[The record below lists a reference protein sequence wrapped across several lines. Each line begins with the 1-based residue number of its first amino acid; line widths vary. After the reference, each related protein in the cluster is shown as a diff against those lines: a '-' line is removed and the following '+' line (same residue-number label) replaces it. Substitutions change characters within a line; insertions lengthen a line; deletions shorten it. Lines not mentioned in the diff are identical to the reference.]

1 MPRQSERQKLLQ
13 TLKSAKLDLQLA
25 QYFDLVQAALH
36 MIDRSDSDS
45 ASDSDSDNMLPSQS
59 PVTSMSSISSNI
71 ITDLESLLAT
81 SEGTP
86 YLTLGQTFLEFESL
100 ITALHDG
107 VEKSCYLAD
116 RSWTRPPRAP
126 QLQLLEEWSLEGDIP
141 RFCRKL
147 RVVPEVFAGIIQHI
161 EGHPVFLN
169 ASNNPQLP
177 VPIQLAIFLNAAG
190 HYGNVSTTEDLAEW
204 AGVSIG
210 TVYNCFHRVMIA
222 ILQHHDD
229 TIHFDPM
236 EARDQEEIRCAKVWV
251 ENKGCFDWRNGFLCM
266 DGSPFNLFQ
275 KPGWHGEGFY
285 DRKSRYSLSSQVN
298 IVCYHRVAVS
308 PQLLGCHHATQSSDC
323 RLRDQG
329 TRESS

>member
-1 MPRQSERQKLLQ
+1 MWNYYIRITYVFFLTSIMPRQSERQKLLQ

-86 YLTLGQTFLEFESL
+86 YLTLGRTFLEFESL
-100 ITALHDG
+100 ITALHDE

-141 RFCRKL
+141 GSAENFMLSLRSLQGSSSAL
-147 RVVPEVFAGIIQHI
+147 RVIQ
-161 EGHPVFLN
+161 F
-169 ASNNPQLP
+169 
-177 VPIQLAIFLNAAG
+177 F
-190 HYGNVSTTEDLAEW
+190 
-204 AGVSIG
+204 
-210 TVYNCFHRVMIA
+210 
-222 ILQHHDD
+222 
-229 TIHFDPM
+229 
-236 EARDQEEIRCAKVWV
+236 
-251 ENKGCFDWRNGFLCM
+251 
-266 DGSPFNLFQ
+266 
-275 KPGWHGEGFY
+275 
-285 DRKSRYSLSSQVN
+285 
-298 IVCYHRVAVS
+298 
-308 PQLLGCHHATQSSDC
+308 
-323 RLRDQG
+323 
-329 TRESS
+329 